1 MEGQQ
6 QKLADKANTG
16 KAKLSLVPV
25 EFTIAVL
32 RETRGDMV
40 GDPESAILMYESLAE
55 AAHAPDKKTYG
66 TLLDRIVRLSTN
78 VYDGGGPVLYGCARA
93 MEFGADKYSRNNW
106 KNGFIWSHMI
116 DACQR
121 HLLPVMYDDPF
132 PIDTESGLHHM
143 NHVFFCVAMLWDMW
157 IKGYGVNDI
166 FDEEEENNA

>member
-32 RETRGDMV
+32 KETRDDMF
-40 GDPESAILMYESLAE
+40 GDPRSVILMYESLAK
-55 AAHAPDKKTYG
+55 AAHAPDKETYE
-66 TLLDRIVRLSTN
+66 THLYRVVRSSAN
-78 VYDGGGPVLYGCARA
+78 VPNSGGQALCACARA

-121 HLLPVMYDDPF
+121 HLLPVMYQHP
-132 PIDTESGLHHM
+132 PIDEESGLHHM
-143 NHVFFCVAMLWDMW
+143 DHVFFCVAMLLEMF
-157 IKGYGVNDI
+157 IKGCGVNDI